1 LTTELGIPVDVSDF
15 ISKVMILDPA
25 KRPSATEILKFEF
38 FKNVSSE
45 PFDVKDIF

>member
-1 LTTELGIPVDVSDF
+1 MATELGIPDDVSDF

-25 KRPSATEILKFEF
+25 KRPSAAEILKFDF
-38 FKNVSSE
+38 FEGVSSD